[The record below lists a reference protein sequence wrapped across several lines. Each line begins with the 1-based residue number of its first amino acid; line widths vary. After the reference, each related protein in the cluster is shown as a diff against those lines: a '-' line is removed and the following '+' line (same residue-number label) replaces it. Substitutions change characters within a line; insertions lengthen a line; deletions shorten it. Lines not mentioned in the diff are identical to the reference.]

1 MNKNNKYDIAKDIVD
16 IVIYI
21 IVFWII
27 VIKVI
32 EGR

>member
-1 MNKNNKYDIAKDIVD
+1 MNKNNKYDIIKDIVD